1 MAAYQRPEA
10 VAPPLWR
17 KLFPFL
23 RWLPFVGRDTLPAD
37 LKAGLTGAV
46 IVLPQSVAFAMIAG
60 MPPQYGLYTAIIP
73 PIVAALFGSSLHL
86 ISGPTTAISIVIFN
100 SLRPMAV
107 PGSPAFIQLA
117 LTLTF
122 LAGLFQLV
130 LGLARLGVLV
140 NFVSHSVVLG
150 FTSGA
155 AILIGTSQL
164 KHLLGIPIPG
174 QSDFLHVWLQ
184 VFSHIDQTN
193 FYALAIAGFTFS
205 LALGVQRYRPA
216 WPAMLIAMIGGSLLG
231 QLLLASAHGVKQVG
245 EIPLGLPAFSP
256 PDLSLQTVH
265 DLAPAALAV
274 ALLGLIEALS
284 IARSIAAASQ
294 QHIDGNQE
302 FIGQGLSN
310 IVGGFFSCFA
320 ASGSFTR
327 SGANYQAGAMTPLSA
342 VFAALL
348 LLLILFALGHW
359 TAYLPIPAMAG
370 VILLVAYRLIDIPH
384 IRQVVRASGWESAV
398 IGVTFL
404 ATLLVELEFA
414 VYVGVLLSLIL
425 YLSRTAHPRLVEL
438 RPPAPSDPGSRPIA
452 APPSKKG
459 LRILRI
465 DGSLFFGAAD
475 YVSEKLLRL
484 DGSPLGEQ
492 SRVLIVGSGINFI
505 DVAGAT
511 ILVQEARR
519 RRKMRGDLYLCELK
533 PQAREILQKG
543 GYGEVLGSDHMYA
556 DLAEALRAL
565 APDWN
570 QANGLIEVEIGK
582 SFENIDK
589 KNH

>member
-1 MAAYQRPEA
+1 MAAYQRPES
-10 VAPPLWR
+10 VASPLWR

-23 RWLPFVGRDTLPAD
+23 RWFPFVGRDTLPAD

-100 SLRPMAV
+100 SLRPMAA

-122 LAGLFQLV
+122 LAGLFQLI
-130 LGLARLGVLV
+130 LGMARLGVLV

-164 KHLLGIPIPG
+164 KHLLGIAIPG

-184 VFSHIDQTN
+184 VFSHIGETN
-193 FYALAIAGFTFS
+193 VYALAIAGFTFF

-231 QLLLASAHGVKQVG
+231 QLISASAHGVKQVG
-245 EIPLGLPAFSP
+245 EIPLGLPAFSL

-310 IVGGFFSCFA
+310 IVGSFFSCFA

-348 LLLILFALGHW
+348 LLLILFALGPW
-359 TAYLPIPAMAG
+359 TAYLPIPAMSG

-384 IRQVVRASGWESAV
+384 IRQVVRASGGESAV

-438 RPPAPSDPGSRPIA
+438 RPPAPSNPGPKPISA
-452 APPSKKG
+452 SACPDR

-475 YVSEKLLRL
+475 YVSQKLLRL

-533 PQAREILQKG
+533 PQARAILQKG
-543 GYGEVLGSDHMYA
+543 GYWEALGGDHIYSG
-556 DLAEALRAL
+556 LAEALHAL
-565 APDWN
+565 APDWSP
-570 QANGLIEVEIGK
+570 AAGLIEVEIGK